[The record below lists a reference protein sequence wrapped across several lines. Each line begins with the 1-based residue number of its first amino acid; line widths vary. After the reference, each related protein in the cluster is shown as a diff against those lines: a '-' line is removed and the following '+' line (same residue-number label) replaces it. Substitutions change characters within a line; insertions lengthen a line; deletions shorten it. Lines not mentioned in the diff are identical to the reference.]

1 MGAPFCAYKPLIINE
16 IIFKI
21 NENKFGNVDYYFDLY
36 YVIRDMKREI
46 FLEGIGWV
54 LETAKFRLNNDG
66 VVEVYTEYEI
76 LKPL

>member
-36 YVIRDMKREI
+36 YVIRDKRYEKRDIFRRNWMGLRDCEI
-46 FLEGIGWV
+46 PFE
-54 LETAKFRLNNDG
+54 
-66 VVEVYTEYEI
+66 
-76 LKPL
+76 

>member
-1 MGAPFCAYKPLIINE
+1 
-16 IIFKI
+16 
-21 NENKFGNVDYYFDLY
+21 
-36 YVIRDMKREI
+36 MKREI